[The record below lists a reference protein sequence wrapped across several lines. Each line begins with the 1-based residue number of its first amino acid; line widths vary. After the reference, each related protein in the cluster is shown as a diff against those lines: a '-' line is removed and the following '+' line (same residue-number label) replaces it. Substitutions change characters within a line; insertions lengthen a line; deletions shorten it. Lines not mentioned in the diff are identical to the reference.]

1 MKIIY
6 CINSIRGL
14 GGIQR
19 VTLVKAN
26 ALAEVAGNQVY
37 LIVTDNWP
45 YHKLIHEISDKI
57 TLIHLPINYYADDYK
72 SKFQSLISNIKI
84 FKHWRLLQKAINQIK
99 PDVIVSVGQSEKYI
113 LPFLRTKAIKIR
125 EIHFNSNYREF
136 TYQTQWIGKLIQFL
150 DLKINTRGY
159 DKVILL
165 TEEDKKD
172 NFANNKKFTAIHNPL
187 TTRELEYY
195 KKRETKNVIAVG
207 RLVLQKNFISL
218 IRAWALIATQIP
230 DWHLNIIGEGPERE
244 RLQNEIKQLHLEESI
259 TLKGFS
265 NEVDK
270 ELEQSSIS
278 VITSVYEGFGLVI
291 LEAMAMGLPV
301 ISYTFPYGPRD
312 IIENGTNGF
321 LVPNQDE
328 QVLSARILDLAQN
341 EELRNRMG
349 EAALKRIHDFDISL
363 IIPKWMTLF
372 KNEIQLKRR
381 K

>member
-72 SKFQSLISNIKI
+72 SKFQSLISNVKI
-84 FKHWRLLQKAINQIK
+84 FKHWKLLQKTINQIK
-99 PDVIVSVGQSEKYI
+99 PDVIISVGQSEKYI
-113 LPFLRTKAIKIR
+113 LPFLHTKAIKIR

-136 TYQTQWIGKLIQFL
+136 TYQTKWIGKLLQFL
-150 DLKINTRGY
+150 DFHINTHGY

-165 TEEDKKD
+165 TEEDKNV
-172 NFANNKKFTAIHNPL
+172 NFAHNKKFTAIHNPL
-187 TTRELEYY
+187 TTGRLEHYE
-195 KKRETKNVIAVG
+195 KRQNKNVIAVG
-207 RLVLQKNFISL
+207 RLSPQKNFTSL

-230 DWHLNIIGEGPERE
+230 DWHLNIVGEGPERE
-244 RLQNEIKQLHLEESI
+244 KLQNEIYQLHLKDSV

-265 NEVDK
+265 SEVNK
-270 ELEQSSIS
+270 ELKESSIS
-278 VITSVYEGFGLVI
+278 IISSLYEGFGLVI

-301 ISYTFPYGPRD
+301 ISYRFPYGPQD
-312 IIENGTNGF
+312 IIDHGKNGF

-328 QVLSARILDLAQN
+328 QALAARILELVQN

-349 EAALKRIHDFDISL
+349 QAALKRTYDFDISL
-363 IIPKWMTLF
+363 IVQKWMTLF
-372 KNEIQLKRR
+372 YNETQQKRR

>member
-218 IRAWALIATQIP
+218 IRAWALIATHIP

>member
-26 ALAEVAGNQVY
+26 ALAEVVGNQVY

-172 NFANNKKFTAIHNPL
+172 NFANNNKFTAIHNPL
-187 TTRELEYY
+187 TTRKLEYY
-195 KKRETKNVIAVG
+195 KRREKKNVIAVG

-244 RLQNEIKQLHLEESI
+244 RLQNEINQLHLEKFI

-328 QVLSARILDLAQN
+328 QALSARILDLVQN

-349 EAALKRIHDFDISL
+349 QAALKRTYDFDISL
-363 IIPKWMTLF
+363 IVQKWMTLF
-372 KNEIQLKRR
+372 YNETQQKRR

>member
-26 ALAEVAGNQVY
+26 ALAEVVGNQVY

-349 EAALKRIHDFDISL
+349 EAALKRTHDFDISL

>member
-26 ALAEVAGNQVY
+26 ALAEVVGNQVY

>member
-1 MKIIY
+1 M
-6 CINSIRGL
+6 
-14 GGIQR
+14 
-19 VTLVKAN
+19 
-26 ALAEVAGNQVY
+26 
-37 LIVTDNWP
+37 
-45 YHKLIHEISDKI
+45 
-57 TLIHLPINYYADDYK
+57 
-72 SKFQSLISNIKI
+72 KI
-84 FKHWRLLQKAINQIK
+84 FKHWKLLQKTINQIK
-99 PDVIVSVGQSEKYI
+99 PDVIISVGQSEKYI
-113 LPFLRTKAIKIR
+113 LPFLHTKAIKIR

-136 TYQTQWIGKLIQFL
+136 TYQTQWIGKLIQSL

-172 NFANNKKFTAIHNPL
+172 NFANNNKFTAIHNPL
-187 TTRELEYY
+187 TTRKLEYY
-195 KKRETKNVIAVG
+195 KRREKKNVIAVG

-244 RLQNEIKQLHLEESI
+244 RLQNEINQLHLEKFI

-328 QVLSARILDLAQN
+328 QALSARILDLVQN

-349 EAALKRIHDFDISL
+349 QAALKRTYDFDISL
-363 IIPKWMTLF
+363 IVQKWMTLF
-372 KNEIQLKRR
+372 YNETQQKRR